1 MTDYKGGY
9 QIVEIGTGVE
19 GMYKKLE
26 SAYNSGKPIL
36 VKKGGKVS
44 FGNVTKDGNYF
55 VANYI
60 IDDTLYQDTI
70 SQLDA
75 ITDSSIDIGDSSG
88 EISAIEERLN
98 KNVVETTID
107 LSTYDSSS
115 NPYTIPD
122 DGYIRVVTN
131 SNATTG
137 RVSVAMHTQTN
148 SYVTV
153 FERDADN
160 KSLIS
165 SMFVRKGSK
174 VYVSNTIP
182 TGYYSVIFMPLI

>member
-75 ITDSSIDIGDSSG
+75 ITDSSIDIGG
-88 EISAIEERLN
+88 SAGDIQALEERVNVNGLN
-98 KNVVETTID
+98 TPVQITPSVAFTVPN
-107 LSTYDSSS
+107 
-115 NPYTIPD
+115 
-122 DGYIRVVTN
+122 DGYIRLMLLDTDG
-131 SNATTG
+131 TG
-137 RVSVAMHTQTN
+137 KDSFSMTDKGGSGRTILEGSGN
-148 SYVTV
+148 
-153 FERDADN
+153 N
-160 KSLIS
+160 KSQTLS
-165 SMFVRKGSK
+165 LFVKKGMV
-174 VYVSNTIP
+174 VYYTKQTTSGSAAYFELV
-182 TGYYSVIFMPLI
+182 